1 MGIVVGNGPLPA
13 PFLVFPKKF
22 DTSSGGCSGVAIEI
36 TVGQSS
42 QFVGQNFIL
51 GIDRI
56 DCGLQC
62 VFRSCISPPPFKVM
76 GFGRR
81 KVGIEADIATGI
93 GRKLIQGGG
102 FKTAGIR
109 DKHHMFSPL
118 GVGKSYARIK
128 TIELYLI
135 AFKLGTQALKV
146 IAYTQSEET
155 ETPFHFVEKTQ
166 SGIEKKLVLV

>member
-1 MGIVVGNGPLPA
+1 
-13 PFLVFPKKF
+13 
-22 DTSSGGCSGVAIEI
+22 
-36 TVGQSS
+36 
-42 QFVGQNFIL
+42 
-51 GIDRI
+51 
-56 DCGLQC
+56 
-62 VFRSCISPPPFKVM
+62 M

-135 AFKLGTQALKV
+135 TFKLGTQALEV

-166 SGIEKKLVLV
+166 SGIEKKLVLVEGIVTW